1 MLIALNLM
9 ILISLAQPKTS
20 YKAAAPVLAI
30 DFPDPALVEAGSAYY
45 AFSTS
50 GNGKNIQVAM
60 SSSFTEPSWHLL
72 DSMNVLPDP
81 GSWANS
87 SGGNIWAP
95 DVLQL
100 VSVEHA

>member
-1 MLIALNLM
+1 MM
-9 ILISLAQPKTS
+9 VVSLAQSNTS
-20 YKAAAPVLAI
+20 YKAATSVLAI
-30 DFPDPALVEAGSAYY
+30 DFPDPAIVEAGSAYY

-72 DSMNVLPDP
+72 DSMDVLPDP
-81 GSWANS
+81 GSWANG

-100 VSVEHA
+100 VSIEPG